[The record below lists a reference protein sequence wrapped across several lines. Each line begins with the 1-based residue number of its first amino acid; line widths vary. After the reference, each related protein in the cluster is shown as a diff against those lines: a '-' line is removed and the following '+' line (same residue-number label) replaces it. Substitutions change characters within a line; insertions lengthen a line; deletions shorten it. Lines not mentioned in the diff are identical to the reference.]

1 MSDLRKESIEP
12 EKERFFYGCYCCF
25 FFSLVNYQAMR
36 ERYPTKAVAC
46 SSGGKLFFTER
57 WIAAVVVEDAQVEI
71 NHYINVLNKKQK
83 RSYCRGRASVRKCT
97 SVKEFGNDSSILSD
111 ELGQIRRQFSCA
123 TAQI

>member
-12 EKERFFYGCYCCF
+12 EKERFFYGCYCC

-71 NHYINVLNKKQK
+71 NHYINVLN
-83 RSYCRGRASVRKCT
+83 
-97 SVKEFGNDSSILSD
+97 
-111 ELGQIRRQFSCA
+111 
-123 TAQI
+123 

>member
-1 MSDLRKESIEP
+1 MIYARNQSSRKKSVFSTVVIAV
-12 EKERFFYGCYCCF
+12 

-71 NHYINVLNKKQK
+71 NHYIN
-83 RSYCRGRASVRKCT
+83 CF
-97 SVKEFGNDSSILSD
+97 E
-111 ELGQIRRQFSCA
+111 
-123 TAQI
+123 